1 MGRLRLQ
8 VPSRRVTSSLLVLGV
23 ALACSA
29 AGDGGRRSDLMMP
42 PSGASGSG
50 QPAAAGDNQGASS
63 SEAGAGPEVPAS
75 AGAPAM
81 GEGGSAGV
89 GAGSDPCAAPAV
101 LACDDFEAATLG
113 PPWVITL
120 DPYSQ
125 TKGSV
130 ELSSERAHSGTQA
143 VKVMGGSGYN
153 ERALVSAPSLFPVAD
168 NHFFARFAVYFDLD
182 FPDNGHMSYALAAD
196 SDSPDGNEVR
206 AGVHTKVLNWNF
218 KGPQLGDP
226 SLFSIDADGQWQTGV
241 IPSTR
246 AWHCVELELD
256 GASHTVRY
264 FLDGAEI
271 EKLHLTEEDRVKLG
285 SLSPTWSPQYKD
297 FRFGWQAYGTIPATI
312 YYDDVIISTDRVPCD
327 AP

>member
-1 MGRLRLQ
+1 MQ
-8 VPSRRVTSSLLVLGV
+8 P
-23 ALACSA
+23 A
-29 AGDGGRRSDLMMP
+29 
-42 PSGASGSG
+42 SGASGSG
-50 QPAAAGDNQGASS
+50 PVTAAGEGQGASEN
-63 SEAGAGPEVPAS
+63 EAGAISDPPSSVGGEPV
-75 AGAPAM
+75 
-81 GEGGSAGV
+81 GEGGAA
-89 GAGSDPCAAPAV
+89 GAGSPVDPCASPAV

-113 PPWVITL
+113 APWVITL

-130 ELSSERAHSGTQA
+130 ELSTERAHSGERA
-143 VKVMGGSGYN
+143 IKVMGGSGYN
-153 ERALVSAPSLFPVAD
+153 ERALVSAPSLFPAPN
-168 NHFFARFAVYFDLD
+168 NHFFARFSVYFDLD

-206 AGVHTKVLNWNF
+206 AGVHTKVLSWNF

-241 IPSTR
+241 IPTTR
-246 AWHCVELELD
+246 AWHCIELELD

-264 FLDGAEI
+264 FLDGQEI

-285 SLSPTWSPQYKD
+285 SLQPMWSPQYKD

-312 YYDDVIISTDRVPCD
+312 FYDDVIISTERIPC